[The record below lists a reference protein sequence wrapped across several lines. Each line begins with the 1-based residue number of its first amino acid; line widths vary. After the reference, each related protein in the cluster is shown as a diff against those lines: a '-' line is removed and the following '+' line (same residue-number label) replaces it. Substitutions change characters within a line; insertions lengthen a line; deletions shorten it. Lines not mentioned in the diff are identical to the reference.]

1 MIPSNNAILSTE
13 IEIERQ
19 PSKNYKMNLDLEKK
33 VITGYCDEQEAIL
46 QVIYKILNTERY
58 DYIIYSCDY
67 GIELKDLF
75 GEPLSYVCPELQDRI
90 TEALLQ
96 DDRIIEISNFDF
108 SFPDKG
114 EILVTFIAETIFGD
128 VKVERKVNV

>member
-1 MIPSNNAILSTE
+1 MIPSNNTILSTE

-19 PSKNYKMNLDLEKK
+19 YSKNYKMQLEEK
-33 VITGYCDEQEAIL
+33 IIIGYCDELEAIS

-96 DDRIIEISNFDF
+96 DDRIIELINFDF
-108 SFPDKG
+108 SFPSKG
-114 EILVTFIAETIFGD
+114 EILVAFIVVTVFGEISI
-128 VKVERKVNV
+128 ERKVNI